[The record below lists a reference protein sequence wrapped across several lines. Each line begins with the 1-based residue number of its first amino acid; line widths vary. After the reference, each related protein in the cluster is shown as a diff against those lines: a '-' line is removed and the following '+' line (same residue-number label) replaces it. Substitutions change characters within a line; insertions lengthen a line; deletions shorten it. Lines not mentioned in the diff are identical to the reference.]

1 MFMVETAIVVGL
13 ALLLIGLLV
22 YIFHEKM
29 EELAA
34 VLSVL
39 FLTGRIFGTIVGDT
53 VTVYFRWLPACHA
66 FRSYSGDTSVP
77 PLHFRAS
84 WLETGTAFCSV
95 HRSGI
100 HSGDDADGRFTVQL
114 CNDA

>member
-34 VLSVL
+34 VPLSALFDWQNLWAPLSVILLL
-39 FLTGRIFGTIVGDT
+39 FI
-53 VTVYFRWLPACHA
+53 
-66 FRSYSGDTSVP
+66 
-77 PLHFRAS
+77 
-84 WLETGTAFCSV
+84 LETGTAFCSV